1 MKNKTFEKLTLTEK
15 DFEVLS
21 YYILIATKRLVQ
33 REFEARHVQSAADFP
48 GKQVD

>member
-1 MKNKTFEKLTLTEK
+1 LTLTEK

-33 REFEARHVQSAADFP
+33 REFEARLAQSAADFP
-48 GKQVD
+48 GKADGVLRY